1 MGQGR
6 QEEEG
11 GKQKKKVKE
20 DLEET
25 TGPGEKRALSWLP
38 SVEGEGQKV
47 WLFLNLEPARAH
59 PEDSPPVSSSSSPFR
74 SIYLQ

>member
-6 QEEEG
+6 QEEKG

-25 TGPGEKRALSWLP
+25 TGPREKEGIVMVTIGRGGRAKGLAVL
-38 SVEGEGQKV
+38 
-47 WLFLNLEPARAH
+47 
-59 PEDSPPVSSSSSPFR
+59 
-74 SIYLQ
+74 